1 MSEIKILM
9 IVLNSWIFFGI
20 ISLKRTSFVNEGE
33 LLFSVGGA
41 SFLLERAVELIHGEG
56 RYHQFSPNYG
66 ETLALALCSNMLKM
80 KTTKQTLVMV

>member
-41 SFLLERAVELIHGEG
+41 SFLLERAVELIHGVG
-56 RYHQFSPNYG
+56 RYHQFSPN
-66 ETLALALCSNMLKM
+66 
-80 KTTKQTLVMV
+80 